1 MLNNLLNVTNMQ
13 KCAGLFMVAC
23 IFVCL
28 TFNSTLPLSRD
39 LSKATREAYP
49 NNLSQRCDLI
59 GRTKK
64 MASNL
69 ENTLQRIKDSTQ
81 DFGKSIYDHLN
92 IGIKTMANK
101 DAITEDEIR
110 HYEELVIMKKYPYLD
125 LKALEMKYS
134 PLPAKNT
141 RQSAIFAMDRLQNEP
156 GIHCDTAE
164 DLLNVEI
171 TNRGLSG
178 FAIPPQLA
186 KQAEFSDKK
195 IIDNGDRKSNN
206 ADEDALPKVL
216 APLDLD
222 SNVLKSL
229 KEDINTYIERKVAE

>member
-1 MLNNLLNVTNMQ
+1 MVENSLNVTNMQ
-13 KCAGLFMVAC
+13 KCGGIFIVAC

-39 LSKATREAYP
+39 LSKATHEAYH

-59 GRTKK
+59 ERTKK

-69 ENTLQRIKDSTQ
+69 ENTLRRIKDSTQ
-81 DFGKSIYDHLN
+81 DFGKSIYDQLN
-92 IGIKTMANK
+92 TGIKNMANK

-141 RQSAIFAMDRLQNEP
+141 RQSAILAMDRLQNEP
-156 GIHCDTAE
+156 GVHCDTAE

-178 FAIPPQLA
+178 FAIPPHLA
-186 KQAEFSDKK
+186 KQAESSDKK
-195 IIDNGDRKSNN
+195 IIDNVERKLN
-206 ADEDALPKVL
+206 EDAHPKVPV
-216 APLDLD
+216 PLDLD
-222 SNVLKSL
+222 PNVLKSL
-229 KEDINTYIERKVAE
+229 KDDINTYIERKVAK